1 MELILWRHAEADDTV
16 PDLKRELTDK
26 GRKQASRL
34 AVWLSPRLSQ
44 DIRILGSPATR
55 TLQPAQ
61 ALGRGFPRGPA
72 RAPGASADDV
82 LAAAGWPEAAYPV
95 LVVGHQP
102 TLGQV
107 AMRLL
112 TGQAGDLSVKKGS
125 IWWLQSRERAGQVQ
139 VVLRAVATPY
149 WLYSPRDYT
158 THQDPTAKPDPADEV
173 RPVTGWLSS
182 LRDLIAE
189 ASPLRSFMFVLL
201 VLLPLAALS
210 AAYVWLNPAD
220 YRVLYP
226 KLSDRAGGEVIA
238 ALDQLNISYHLSAAD
253 GSIEGPADQLHVAR
267 YRLAARGLP
276 RSDADAQDEIDR
288 APRFGASSLEEQQR
302 YQHALESDLARSI
315 QSLETVELARVHLA
329 LPKVSPFLRDAPP
342 ATAAVL
348 VRLRPNAR
356 LSAEQVTTI
365 QTLVA
370 ASVPRMKRSE
380 VQVFDPRGVLLGD
393 TVPEVVQSRQRAVE
407 QDLAQRALAVLTP
420 WLGKDRV
427 SVQVTA
433 TLEDSD
439 VEQTVERVRNVV
451 VGGRTHPLEK
461 TVRTTHTPEGRI
473 RRVNAI
479 VILGFEASAAE
490 LGRAG
495 QLARQALGLV
505 PSRGDTVN
513 VYALPATH
521 ATQPPAAVA
530 QPQAQPPRSLAPMP
544 PASQPPATSGIV
556 DFQPWMLAAV
566 GGGLLLLLG
575 VAVWRRPRPVPAVEP
590 PAVDLD
596 AELEATRG
604 QVLANPRVTADV
616 IKLWMRA

>member
-1 MELILWRHAEADDTV
+1 M
-16 PDLKRELTDK
+16 P
-26 GRKQASRL
+26 
-34 AVWLSPRLSQ
+34 
-44 DIRILGSPATR
+44 
-55 TLQPAQ
+55 
-61 ALGRGFPRGPA
+61 
-72 RAPGASADDV
+72 
-82 LAAAGWPEAAYPV
+82 
-95 LVVGHQP
+95 
-102 TLGQV
+102 
-107 AMRLL
+107 
-112 TGQAGDLSVKKGS
+112 
-125 IWWLQSRERAGQVQ
+125 
-139 VVLRAVATPY
+139 
-149 WLYSPRDYT
+149 
-158 THQDPTAKPDPADEV
+158 
-173 RPVTGWLSS
+173 GWLSS

-189 ASPLRSFMFVLL
+189 ASPLRRFMFVLL

-238 ALDQLNISYHLSAAD
+238 ALDQLDISYHLSAAD
-253 GSIEGPADQLHVAR
+253 GSIEVPADQLHVAR

-276 RSDADAQDEIDR
+276 RSDADAQDEVDR

-315 QSLETVELARVHLA
+315 QSLETVELAQVHLA

-380 VQVFDPRGVLLGD
+380 VQVFDPRGVQLGD

-451 VGGRTHPLEK
+451 VGGRAHPLEK

-513 VYALPATH
+513 VYALPA
-521 ATQPPAAVA
+521 ARAAQPAAAVV
-530 QPQAQPPRSLAPMP
+530 QPQAQTPRSIAPMP
-544 PASQPPATSGIV
+544 PPPAMPRTFE
-556 DFQPWMLAAV
+556 FQPWILAAV
-566 GGGLLLLLG
+566 GGGLLLLLV
-575 VAVWRRPRPVPAVEP
+575 VAVLRRPRPVPAVEP